1 MPKKIPKTKPTS
13 KRSPKVAKL
22 VTTYEK
28 HECWLIPF
36 QVSMIVIGLLL
47 FAMGGI
53 LNTLIPA
60 AALFGSILEVIG
72 LAIAIMFSV
81 ELLVERHIIYV
92 Q

>member
-1 MPKKIPKTKPTS
+1 
-13 KRSPKVAKL
+13 
-22 VTTYEK
+22 
-28 HECWLIPF
+28 
-36 QVSMIVIGLLL
+36 MIVIGLLL